1 MNQFVRNLARKLSLS
16 KMPWLWNW
24 INLSPKKVEVREY
37 FRSQI
42 FILNF
47 LHRTISEWVM
57 IPCPLKPVCAQYCNE
72 FRVFENLAKLKK
84 DNKKSKKSK
93 SSEVTKKPA
102 FIKKKKLQNGL

>member
-1 MNQFVRNLARKLSLS
+1 
-16 KMPWLWNW
+16 
-24 INLSPKKVEVREY
+24 
-37 FRSQI
+37 
-42 FILNF
+42 
-47 LHRTISEWVM
+47 M

-102 FIKKKKLQNGL
+102 FIKKKKKITEWIIMDPCPICVAFNNEYQVFLNSTTIEVERQITGKSKYFKKINVFSY